1 MTGHRSVTCGTASRV
16 LDRPLVER
24 GSDLRPEQREVV
36 ENLRLVAIAAV
47 SAVATA
53 TVVIAAG
60 RTLLPDAPPQP
71 GRPEL
76 IYAAAR

>member
-1 MTGHRSVTCGTASRV
+1 MAGHRSVTCEMASRV
-16 LDRPLVER
+16 LDRAVVER
-24 GSDLRPEQREVV
+24 DRDLRPEQREVV
-36 ENLRLVAIAAV
+36 ESLRLVAIAAV

-60 RTLLPDAPPQP
+60 RTLLPDTPPPP